1 MVYAN
6 QVELRSCTLCSN
18 KAAQVCP
25 NATAPCMGSI
35 SLALM
40 QEGGAIY
47 CGGEMGLRS
56 TVIVKSSC
64 LLDNTVCAIFRNQML
79 PLSRQ
84 LASVQ
89 AKVGWGGA
97 IHAKESN
104 FLLSKST
111 VGPNSQV
118 ALNAICHAS
127 VVCLTNCL
135 TFCAAAV
142 DTAFRSPNGVERVSA
157 AQHVKP

>member
-1 MVYAN
+1 
-6 QVELRSCTLCSN
+6 
-18 KAAQVCP
+18 
-25 NATAPCMGSI
+25 
-35 SLALM
+35 
-40 QEGGAIY
+40 
-47 CGGEMGLRS
+47 
-56 TVIVKSSC
+56 
-64 LLDNTVCAIFRNQML
+64 ML

-84 LASVQ
+84 LAYVQ
-89 AKVGWGGA
+89 AKFGGGA
-97 IHAKESN
+97 ISAKKSS